1 LAITGAARRWILN
14 HDARMTPL
22 PLAAAARDRQPFLTT
37 SHGAV
42 AGMFTVFGI
51 GVGLWSG
58 ASASVLARAG
68 VTAPVFGIA
77 MTLFIAAYLAAM
89 SSGGFLG
96 GRFGLRKVLL
106 IAAPLMG
113 LTVALLLVAQSPGAI
128 LASLIAFGIFG
139 GLVDLTMNAE
149 GARVERDL
157 ARPIL
162 AGLHGGA
169 SSGTA
174 IGAIA
179 GSVIAVN
186 IGSWLSALI
195 ALAAFVGVTAWMFAA
210 TPERGVDR
218 ALEAPSGRRALM
230 TRSLI
235 VLGVIIGVSIAGE
248 GAATYWSSLLLQ
260 TEAPRLAAISGLGAA
275 FFCAFQ
281 AALRLNADRV
291 RKLVSDRRLIV
302 ISLAIAALGFVVV
315 AAHAGFPA
323 TIAGFAIIGLGTGA
337 IMPCGVALAVGHKSF
352 SAAAALSTV
361 ALFGSLARLPAPLA
375 MGAIASYFPLSGA
388 FGLFA
393 ILLALAC
400 LGMRFFAPDDN
411 P

>member
-1 LAITGAARRWILN
+1 MS
-14 HDARMTPL
+14 MTPL
-22 PLAAAARDRQPFLTT
+22 PLAAVDRGKPRAFLTT
-37 SHGAV
+37 PHGAV
-42 AGMFTVFGI
+42 AGMFTIFGL

-68 VTAPVFGIA
+68 VSAPAFGIA
-77 MTLFIAAYLAAM
+77 MTLFMAAYLAAM
-89 SSGGFLG
+89 SSAGFFG

-106 IAAPLMG
+106 VGAPLQG
-113 LTVALLLVAQSPGAI
+113 LAVASLLIAQSSSAI
-128 LASLIAFGIFG
+128 FINLIAFGIFG

-157 ARPIL
+157 GRPIL

-169 SSGTA
+169 SSG
-174 IGAIA
+174 ISVGAIA

-195 ALAAFVGVTAWMFAA
+195 ALAAAAGVTAWVFVA
-210 TPERGVDR
+210 TPERGVER
-218 ALEAPSGRRALM
+218 AQEASSGRRALL

-235 VLGVIIGVSIAGE
+235 VLGIVIGISIAGE
-248 GAATYWSSLLLQ
+248 GAATFWSSLLLQ
-260 TEAPRLAAISGLGAA
+260 DEAPKLAAISGLGAA

-291 RKLVSDRRLIV
+291 RRLVSDRRLIV

-323 TIAGFAIIGLGTGA
+323 TIFGFAIIGLGTGS
-337 IMPCGVALAVGHKSF
+337 IMPCGVALAVGHRGF

-375 MGAIASYFPLSGA
+375 MGAIASYFSLSGA

-400 LGMRFFAPDDN
+400 VGMRFFAPDN
-411 P
+411 S